1 MNFLGIISARAGSK
15 GLKNK
20 NFLKINKKTLIEI
33 AIEEALKVK
42 KLNKIIFSS
51 ESNIY
56 LKKVLKYKNRI
67 DLIKRP
73 NNLSKDNSSIFDVI
87 KHTLYHYNNK
97 HIKFDY
103 VVLLQPTTPF
113 RKSSHIEECI
123 NKITKFK
130 ADSLISVKKPS
141 YPIEWSLQISK
152 DNISHILKKGD
163 NLKRR
168 QEADNKIVIPS
179 GYVYI
184 FKSDLLLNDK
194 NFKVPSNKTIH
205 CMINNKYSI
214 NIDNEEDY
222 YLAKFFNRKYGII

>member
-20 NFLKINKKTLIEI
+20 NILKINNKTLIEI
-33 AIEEALKVK
+33 SIEEALKTK
-42 KLNKIIFSS
+42 YLSKIIFSS
-51 ESNIY
+51 ESSIY
-56 LKKVLKYKNRI
+56 LNKVSKYKKKI

-73 NNLSKDNSSIFDVI
+73 NGLSKDNSSIFDVI
-87 KHTLYHYNNK
+87 KHCLFYYEK
-97 HIKFDY
+97 KKMKFDY

-113 RKSSHIEECI
+113 RKSTHIDECI
-123 NKITKFK
+123 KKITKYK
-130 ADSLISVKKPS
+130 SDSLISVKEPS

-152 DNISHILKKGD
+152 NRISHILKKGD

-168 QEADNKIVIPS
+168 QDADKKIVIPS

-184 FKSDLLLNDK
+184 FRSDLLLKNK
-194 NFKVPSNKTIH
+194 NFKIPSNDTLH
-205 CMINNKYSI
+205 FMVDNKYSI

-222 YLAKFFNRKYGII
+222 FLAKFFNKKYGFI

>member
-20 NFLKINKKTLIEI
+20 NLLKINKKTLIEI

-51 ESNIY
+51 ESSIY

-97 HIKFDY
+97 QIKFDY

-113 RKSSHIEECI
+113 RKSSHIDECI

-141 YPIEWSLQISK
+141 YPIEWNFQISK
-152 DNISHILKKGD
+152 NNISHILKK
-163 NLKRR
+163 
-168 QEADNKIVIPS
+168 A
-179 GYVYI
+179 
-184 FKSDLLLNDK
+184 
-194 NFKVPSNKTIH
+194 
-205 CMINNKYSI
+205 
-214 NIDNEEDY
+214 
-222 YLAKFFNRKYGII
+222 II